1 MKCTKCG
8 GVAVIGMPQHR
19 LNLCE
24 EHFLEW
30 VPSMV
35 SRTINKNQMF
45 APDDRLL
52 VAVSGGKDSLSLWD
66 ILVRLGYETEGLY
79 INLGIDHEDYSDDSE
94 AKARAFAHDRGGLPL
109 RIVNLADTYGM
120 GIPELTHRKRRD
132 RPCSL
137 CGVVKRH
144 IMNRTARDGGFYAIV
159 TGHNLD
165 DEAAALLQ
173 NTLHWHSGYLRRQ
186 APLLPASHPGLARK
200 AKPLCYLYEREVAA
214 YAIVRGIDFVE
225 EECPFSKRAKT
236 IFYKTLL
243 NRLETRSRGAK
254 MHFYRQFL
262 RAKDEGLFTDAP
274 DSIDLHPCP
283 KCGQPTIAS
292 DLCAFCRLWEDAS

>member
-8 GVAVIGMPQHR
+8 DVAIIGMPQHR

-24 EHFLEW
+24 EHFVEW

-35 SRTINKNQMF
+35 SRAISKYKMF

-79 INLGIDHEDYSDDSE
+79 INLGIDHQDYSDISE
-94 AKARAFAHDRGGLPL
+94 AKVRAFASEHGNLAL
-109 RIVNLADTYGM
+109 RVVNLSDTYGA
-120 GIPELTHRKRRD
+120 GIPELTFRKRRD

-137 CGVVKRH
+137 CGVIKRH
-144 IMNRTARDGGFYAIV
+144 IMNQAARDGGFAAIV

-165 DEAAALLQ
+165 DEAAVLMQ
-173 NTLHWHSGYLRRQ
+173 NTLHWEVGYLRRQ
-186 APLLPASHPGLARK
+186 APVLPASHPGLARK
-200 AKPLCYLYEREVAA
+200 AKPLCHLYEREVAA
-214 YAIVRGIDFVE
+214 YALVHHFDFVQ
-225 EECPFSKRAKT
+225 EECPFSVGAKT

-243 NRLETRSRGAK
+243 NQLETRSRGAK
-254 MHFYRQFL
+254 MQFYLQFL
-262 RAKDEGLFTDAP
+262 RAKESSLFAEEHDGVQ
-274 DSIDLHPCP
+274 LHTCV
-283 KCGQPTIAS
+283 KCGQATVAD
-292 DLCAFCRLWEDAS
+292 DLCAFCRLWETVR